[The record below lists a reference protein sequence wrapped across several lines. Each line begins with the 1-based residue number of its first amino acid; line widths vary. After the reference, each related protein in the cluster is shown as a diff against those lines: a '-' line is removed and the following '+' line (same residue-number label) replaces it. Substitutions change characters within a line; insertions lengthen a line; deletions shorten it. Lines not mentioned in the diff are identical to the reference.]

1 VLQVLTFLLTASH
14 YVPSLG
20 ILFETLTR
28 AKRDIL
34 TFTLLAILFFLV
46 SSVSCYMLF
55 GSRLSM
61 FKTLEESVITNF
73 MMFFGEIPYADM
85 VVANKQAATVFP
97 VIFVFIFSIFLMS
110 VYTAIISE
118 TYQRLRA

>member
-1 VLQVLTFLLTASH
+1 
-14 YVPSLG
+14 VPSLG

-61 FKTLEESVITNF
+61 FKTLNESVITNF